1 MKRRPI
7 QVGDR
12 FRKND
17 LSRIVFEVIGT
28 SSGGHPPAIRV
39 REVGSSGDL
48 RIYAPDALADPR
60 QFVPLSDN
68 VQEQTRHA

>member
-1 MKRRPI
+1 MKRRQI

-17 LSRIVFEVIGT
+17 LSRLVFEVIGT
-28 SSGGHPPAIRV
+28 ADGGCAPAVRV

-48 RIYAPDALADPR
+48 RVYAPDALADPK
-60 QFVPLSDN
+60 QFVPLNEN
-68 VQEQTRHA
+68 VQEQLRHA